1 MATNAKVPQSFKDL
15 LISEEGS
22 RPDVYRDSE
31 GYLTAGVGHK
41 LTEEDLR
48 KYKEGDTVP
57 QAVRD
62 EWLEQD
68 SEKAYTQARFQNSQL
83 PNPMDVNRLASAN
96 FQLGTN
102 WTSKFP
108 ETWEAMLDGD
118 NEKAAMLVGQNAD
131 GSGPSQW
138 SIQTNDRFKKFQ
150 QNLFDTAR
158 IQPEVLMADASTPT
172 PAGTQQEQVE
182 NPILRAFT
190 VDTATS
196 QQQSSPPRQ
205 ALAFTDPTENLSR
218 AASLFGGT
226 VSSTQMTDM
235 PVPLRAGKSGMLA
248 DALQAGVSTV
258 KADIQGF
265 KGAFNLLTD
274 DPEEAELALNLAKR
288 HEEQTAELMRGFG
301 EFGEFLDAPTFDGLV
316 EQTIKMFGSF
326 LPYMGATMVTGF
338 TGMGVQA
345 LGKGVISASSKKV
358 TKEMMERI
366 VNKSLAAKKGGP
378 PLSANEAAILDSAYK
393 MANKVA
399 TRGKGRIP
407 RRALAEAGVKAPTG
421 AVAGYLRTRPF
432 SYGFWAGAAS
442 QEYVSGTAQSLGEYS
457 DAGYK
462 LTKREAA
469 LANAMGIPQAFL
481 GTISEK
487 LFVGAMVKNVL
498 GRNAKAQ
505 AKKRTAKTAAAK
517 KAAQQEI
524 DETTGWMRNVATSF
538 GAGFAKGSAIEGAT
552 EGAQEGLFVAQRFA
566 IDDEYTATEGK
577 LRIAEGIF
585 GGMVAGGPMR
595 GTGEVVSRVIGKAR
609 EFVVDAPTIAEVYSK
624 AKGREKDGTTEI
636 EPPTWAVAQVK
647 ALVNPKNK
655 RKAVFLPAG
664 NLTLEEQR
672 ARVADIIIQAG
683 KDANI
688 IPFELDEG
696 RQGIV
701 LVDKRN
707 KKYNAY
713 VEQKLK
719 EDGLTEQSIQEI
731 LGFTQP
737 QNTTDQNV
745 IVVRDQDGNAV
756 DYQSTSDENI
766 EQTTFNFEEKY
777 PDYDVELNSKE
788 LFTEEKVEANLNPK
802 PVKETTGLPK
812 EKTDTDEPVRRGM
825 TDTPFNDI
833 LAQQLSILKQTEEN
847 VDVNL
852 GEEGEI
858 DALDAKPGSEFVL
871 EEARGEF
878 KLDTKG
884 QRKTYKQY
892 DPDNPIKRNKNESD
906 VQFKRRTEDA
916 IESRAKDAE
925 EVINYLVKEQESTD
939 SNKTQLVEDVT
950 KLVSK
955 LPAGFLKD
963 FVALKR
969 NPQYLGDTDQA
980 FFYAPVRNM
989 DSDPNNPTYSLRIIS
1004 PDIMGGMD
1012 TGGRIEVAINRA
1024 DRAARQTKAKTPGWK
1039 LSRVKDINSSYEN
1052 PTEVSAITKAKRGG
1066 GTRQVGQDGLYLQPL
1081 VQLGMDINKAE
1092 SESTFG
1098 TFTREEQIAGGF
1110 STIVSELAAQGYILS
1125 YNGKPLSKVY
1135 ALRKDGKTTVF
1146 EAAFDK
1152 DIDEAAI
1159 YDMGQGKMF
1168 SLGMLG
1174 TKSKKAV
1181 AKDQRLTLS
1190 VQQKLQQI
1198 EYLQKRLDRFNEA
1211 KALNAK
1217 QQLEAKQ
1224 NRVSFRER
1232 KKSDPQN
1239 EQEFVANKYG
1249 VNVSQV
1255 VPRRQGGRIV
1265 GYIAPTV
1272 TKVRVRLTERPIM
1285 TPEGVTYEIATDDT
1299 GKRIELREGGRPQPA
1314 PPTVEVETEKIGDTS
1329 LNKFKFRDAQVPE
1342 PQFKDEKGNPYG
1354 EIIVTKKLLDDSD
1367 KRVKRTQERILQRRR
1382 IKQDDVFGPTP
1393 SALRSRPLEQSTSL
1407 RELGYKVGD
1416 KINVH
1421 DRIRELKED
1430 LYDLYGDDFGNL
1442 FEPGQQPVRAAY
1454 QVDEKGTIDSAAYL
1468 DAIET
1473 QGESKVDSAAELPAE
1488 RGLQFDTKAKDIEL
1502 GTPTNPRK
1510 DYEVDQ
1516 LKYEKEKLAKK
1527 DEVRIT
1533 GKGFDKRLQQQL
1545 KTFLKKVF
1553 KYKKSLTIM
1562 SHVEAEMFIRKARSG
1577 AETSLDLTV
1586 LDDMQQQVNA
1596 IKEFNGKDQIGKKN
1610 QKGAYLGYKDKDIII
1625 VYMPDKPTKVQ
1636 QLQALFSLGHE
1647 VGHAIYQQEKRNFLN
1662 KPGIRDRLYAE
1673 YEKAKA
1679 KPNAPSAYQDPKLGF
1694 EEWYSDQ
1701 TSRWLLDTLS
1711 RETLIDGFAY
1721 SDGRKDKSG
1730 RFIPIFKPL
1739 DKFGTVEVDRSD
1751 AAKAKSIRAS
1761 ESLFK
1766 GKKPIKVQNIVDS
1779 YFKRT
1784 VAKIRDA
1791 WKELNKIF
1799 RSRFAVS
1806 VPFNEYMNQV
1816 REYYVDNDPNE
1827 ATLSEQVIA
1836 REMSDRVIK
1845 NIEERA
1851 PNIKKRA
1858 AGFKAK
1864 VIEFLEQNRDLL
1876 PSDRKHWGV
1885 KYFLYP
1891 AHNFVSQYSP
1901 ELANAMYSP
1910 SQSKVNTG
1918 YLNARI
1924 LLIHKRMNDMLALLP
1939 KHKKGKFGRYS
1950 AGDPDFEA
1958 SERFFLEAEN
1968 DTKPTSELSPVAK
1981 SIRVYLQEFHKNN
1994 IEGVDPSIKALPRFF
2009 PRILAMHEL
2018 QNSPEL
2024 RKRLAL
2030 LLAEK
2035 NPTVKADWDK
2045 IVEAVTNKHEHNIDD
2060 VIDADI
2066 ESDKDVTSA
2075 ITIGMA
2081 KSRAKYF
2088 KKISNTELRNIGVLE
2103 DAGTSLRKYI
2113 EDMTKRLEYLN
2124 KVQTVVTN
2132 ADLEL
2137 LNERRVSNDISETMY
2152 RTLAKEGETLRGW
2165 KASELMLQRIED
2177 RSDREVTRSALQAM
2191 LGKTGLNMSPLMRN
2205 INSALLTL
2213 NVVTYLTF
2221 ATLASLPDLAGP
2233 VLRSKDLDGFKE
2245 ALKQVRNYFDNKQ
2258 DANDFA
2264 REVGTVT
2271 FDSINTMYINATQ
2284 LGFLVPKAQKI
2295 TDMFFRVTMLENF
2308 TRFSRVY
2315 ATGMGKAFLTN
2326 TANKLSDPNL
2336 SAAERKRYS
2345 RYLEEL
2351 QVSVED
2357 INAAKQKGSTQF
2369 VFEGESG
2376 ERVRAALG
2384 RFVDESIVR
2393 PNSAE
2398 RPAWASNPYTALIW
2412 QLKSFFYAYGKNIIG
2427 GALRETKNRYA
2438 EDGTIS
2444 GASLPLV
2451 MGALTILPLTMI
2463 GLETREWAKYF
2474 ARGGDR
2480 SAFRTDSMSWGEY
2493 MFEILDR
2500 AGPLGPFGIAIPMY
2514 EASDYGGSW
2523 WVPFFG
2529 PTVGRVEDIARG
2541 KAEVSDFTPAA
2552 IL

>member
-1 MATNAKVPQSFKDL
+1 MAVPQSIKDLIKSEEGFRDDVYPDATGFSAGYGHLLSEEELKKYPPGSKVPQDQ
-15 LISEEGS
+15 I
-22 RPDVYRDSE
+22 DSWF
-31 GYLTAGVGHK
+31 
-41 LTEEDLR
+41 EEDVQ
-48 KYKEGDTVP
+48 KSYNA
-57 QAVRD
+57 AVN
-62 EWLEQD
+62 
-68 SEKAYTQARFQNSQL
+68 QNNELSKPVDLGRLTSVNYQL
-83 PNPMDVNRLASAN
+83 GESWNNIDVNPKAFDKTWNLMKSGDYSGAAVEVLDSDWAKKQTPDRAKKFSDVLASM
-96 FQLGTN
+96 TD
-102 WTSKFP
+102 T
-108 ETWEAMLDGD
+108 
-118 NEKAAMLVGQNAD
+118 
-131 GSGPSQW
+131 
-138 SIQTNDRFKKFQ
+138 QT
-150 QNLFDTAR
+150 
-158 IQPEVLMADASTPT
+158 PVS
-172 PAGTQQEQVE
+172 
-182 NPILRAFT
+182 
-190 VDTATS
+190 
-196 QQQSSPPRQ
+196 
-205 ALAFTDPTENLSR
+205 TDPTPTDPTPSTRSTPVAELFPVRREMSDLPSSLP
-218 AASLFGGT
+218 ASFGYTGPRGAVERRIT
-226 VSSTQMTDM
+226 
-235 PVPLRAGKSGMLA
+235 
-248 DALQAGVSTV
+248 DALFATQVAPALDPTVQRVAATTSGKFGDAFKAGVSTV
-258 KADIQGF
+258 KTDIQRF
-265 KGAFNLLTD
+265 KGAFNLLTN
-274 DPEEAELALNLAKR
+274 DPEEAELALNLAEVHER
-288 HEEQTAELMRGFG
+288 HTADLLRGFG
-301 EFGEFLDAPTFDGLV
+301 TFEQFLEAPTFDGLV
-316 EQTIKMFGSF
+316 EQTIKAFGQF
-326 LPYMGATMVTGF
+326 LPYMGATMASGF
-338 TGMGVQA
+338 TGLGVQA
-345 LGKGVISASSKKV
+345 LGKGVLSASSKKV

-393 MANKVA
+393 MAGKVK

-407 RRALAEAGVKAPTG
+407 RKALAESG
-421 AVAGYLRTRPF
+421 AKGYGEVAGYLQTRPF

-469 LANAMGIPQAFL
+469 LANAMGIPQALL
-481 GTISEK
+481 GTLSEK
-487 LFVGAMVKNVL
+487 IFVGAMVKNVL

-505 AKKRTAKTAAAK
+505 AKKNAAKTAAAK
-517 KAAQQEI
+517 NAAQKEI
-524 DETTGWMRNVATSF
+524 DETTGWMKNVAKSF
-538 GAGFAKGSAIEGAT
+538 GTGLVKGSAVEGAT

-566 IDDEYTATEGK
+566 IDDEYTAREAN

-585 GGMVAGGPMR
+585 GGVVAGGAMR
-595 GTGEVVSRVIGKAR
+595 APAEVASRVIGKAKNFI
-609 EFVVDAPTIAEVYSK
+609 EDAPSVAEVYSK
-624 AKGREKDGTTEI
+624 AKARKEDGTTDI
-636 EPPTWAVAQVK
+636 EPFAWAVKQVR
-647 ALVNPKNK
+647 ALVNPEKG
-655 RKAVFLPAG
+655 RKSVFLPAG

-672 ARVADIIIQAG
+672 ARATDIIIAAG
-683 KDANI
+683 ADSNI
-688 IPFELDEG
+688 IPLEVDEG

-701 LVDKRN
+701 LVDDRN
-707 KKYNAY
+707 TKYNAY
-713 VEQKLK
+713 VDQRLK
-719 EDGLTEQSIQEI
+719 EDGLTEESIKDI
-731 LGFTQP
+731 LGYTQG
-737 QNTTDQNV
+737 QNTNDQNV
-745 IVVRDQDGNAV
+745 IVVRDEDKDV
-756 DYQSTSDENI
+756 LDYQSTSDENI

-777 PDYDVELNSKE
+777 PGDTVELNSKE

-802 PVKETTGLPK
+802 PVK

-1299 GKRIELREGGRPQPA
+1299 GKRIEVREGGRPQPA

-1367 KRVKRTQERILQRRR
+1367 KRVERARKRILQRRK
-1382 IKQDDVFGPTP
+1382 IKRDDVFGPTP

-1533 GKGFDKRLQQQL
+1533 GKGFDRRLQQQL

-1958 SERFFLEAEN
+1958 SERFFLEAED